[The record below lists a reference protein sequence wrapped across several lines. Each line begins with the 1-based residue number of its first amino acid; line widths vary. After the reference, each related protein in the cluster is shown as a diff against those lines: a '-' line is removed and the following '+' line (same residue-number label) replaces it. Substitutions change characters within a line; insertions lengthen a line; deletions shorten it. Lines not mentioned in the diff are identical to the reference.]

1 MKNILP
7 ALTLILT
14 SLFPIGGLSA
24 ATPEQEKAFV
34 AAYKKASETKDERTL
49 LSFLYPKG
57 GDPKVR
63 QGFIAMLKSGMGAK
77 IKSIELRAL
86 TPGDVA
92 TASRVIVP
100 DGLKVSKKLVIE
112 TVDGS
117 TNGSVEIMVAEQ
129 DGKFVIP
136 VPSGLRPEAPAAA
149 NSVSPQAAWTHDGAT
164 PKVVKVLAESGEFLS
179 KPGVKVQF
187 FDQEV
192 SPGVSKSDKNSVEV
206 FFPKT
211 GAGYGKPISITFTSA
226 KGSSGRVQEGN
237 LNGYDGQLTSANGK
251 VSGWVK
257 INGIGPDSKSSIA
270 AKFEAALPSE

>member
-7 ALTLILT
+7 TLTLIVT
-14 SLFPIGGLSA
+14 SLLPIGWLSA

-49 LSFLYPKG
+49 LSFLYAKG

-63 QGFIAMLKSGMGAK
+63 QGFIAMLKSSMGAT

-86 TPGDVA
+86 TPEDVA

-112 TVDGS
+112 TVDGGV
-117 TNGSVEIMVAEQ
+117 NDGAEIMVAER
-129 DGKFVIP
+129 DGKFVVP
-136 VPSGLRPEAPAAA
+136 VPSGLRPEALASD
-149 NSVSPQAAWTHDGAT
+149 NSPPPQAVWTHDGAT
-164 PKVVKVLAESGEFLS
+164 PKVVKVLAQIGEFLR

-192 SPGVSKSDKNSVEV
+192 ASGASASGKNSVEV
-206 FFPKT
+206 FFPKSGT
-211 GAGYGKPISITFTSA
+211 GYGAPISITFTSA
-226 KGSSGRVQEGN
+226 KGSSGRVQESS
-237 LNGYDGQLTSANGK
+237 NGYHGQLISANG
-251 VSGWVK
+251 
-257 INGIGPDSKSSIA
+257 
-270 AKFEAALPSE
+270 